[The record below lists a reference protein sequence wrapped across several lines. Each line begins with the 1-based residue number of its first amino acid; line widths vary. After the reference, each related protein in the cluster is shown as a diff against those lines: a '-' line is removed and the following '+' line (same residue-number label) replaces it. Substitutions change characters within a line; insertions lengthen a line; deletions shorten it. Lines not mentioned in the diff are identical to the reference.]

1 MAREFHR
8 SDRVGDAIQR
18 ELAELIRHEIRDPRI
33 GMVSVNAVK
42 VASDLS
48 TAKVYVT
55 FVEKSDKNPI
65 EQRVA
70 VLNKAAG
77 FLRSRVGKEI
87 QMRSVPRF
95 YFLHDE
101 SIYNAENMSNL
112 IDRALESDA
121 KNHQKHDLEQ
131 KDKPAED

>member
-18 ELAELIRHEIRDPRI
+18 ELAELIRHEVRDPRI

-55 FVEKSDKNPI
+55 FVEKSVCCQRGI
-65 EQRVA
+65 E
-70 VLNKAAG
+70 
-77 FLRSRVGKEI
+77 
-87 QMRSVPRF
+87 P
-95 YFLHDE
+95 
-101 SIYNAENMSNL
+101 
-112 IDRALESDA
+112 
-121 KNHQKHDLEQ
+121 
-131 KDKPAED
+131 